1 MRIGTKSLLDCR
13 SSRLVSG
20 LFTPWALVHHYLTL
34 GCSDSTW
41 TNSVTQHFPLCTN
54 CFRWDLFYT
63 LWSFMYIYIC
73 LCRSYDEKRIAMKY
87 KTSSTSSLHWYGAWG
102 DTFGGKLALRAAL
115 AGGRRHLYIIDYK
128 ENDSEFL
135 YCKAKLEYWPFCF
148 HTKKS
153 FFCSWK
159 SFRQIKSAETNQRPS
174 LTKECLRRRGKSRI
188 FNSHE

>member
-73 LCRSYDEKRIAMKY
+73 LCRSYDEKKIAMKY

-115 AGGRRHLYIIDYK
+115 AGGRRQPPMVMVVMMKMKMMMMMMMMLTADGCSAFESTALSPFSI
-128 ENDSEFL
+128 SCL
-135 YCKAKLEYWPFCF
+135 TAKLARLEVNWLPKMKDISY
-148 HTKKS
+148 
-153 FFCSWK
+153 
-159 SFRQIKSAETNQRPS
+159 R
-174 LTKECLRRRGKSRI
+174 
-188 FNSHE
+188 